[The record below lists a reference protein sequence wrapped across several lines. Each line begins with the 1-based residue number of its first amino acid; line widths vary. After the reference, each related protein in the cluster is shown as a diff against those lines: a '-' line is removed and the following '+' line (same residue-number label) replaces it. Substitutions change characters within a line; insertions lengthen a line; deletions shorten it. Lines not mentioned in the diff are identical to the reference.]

1 MLFHMPEVTSV
12 ANLVEV
18 AKTALVTFQAAV
30 WFRGQE
36 SSDWGLLPGVF
47 RPKNPGKPND
57 EDRVRKRETRL
68 LFRFKDSARALSP
81 HCPLADRDL
90 GHWLPFAR
98 HHGLPTR
105 LLDWTESILVAAFFA
120 LQDIHG
126 SKGAS
131 LWALA
136 PGILN
141 KSQLNGDAHTILLS
155 GSPELEQMLPGMMGP
170 APEVAQALA
179 VKLPETFVRM
189 TVQRTVYTIHA
200 PLVDLKQI
208 DGHEDFLL
216 EFRIPADKKED
227 VWRGLTL
234 LGITRSTLFPD
245 LDNLARDLS
254 EHHW

>member
-1 MLFHMPEVTSV
+1 MLIRMLEVTSV
-12 ANLVEV
+12 ANLLEV
-18 AKTALVTFQAAV
+18 AGTALATFKTAV

-47 RPKNPGKPND
+47 RPKNPSKPND
-57 EDRVRKRETRL
+57 EDRIRDREMRL
-68 LFRFKDSARALSP
+68 MYRFKDSARALSP

-98 HHGLPTR
+98 HHNLPTR
-105 LLDWTESILVAAFFA
+105 LLDWTESLLVAAFFA
-120 LQDIHG
+120 LEDIHG

-136 PGILN
+136 PALLN
-141 KSQLNGDAHTILLS
+141 KSQIKCAPHTIFRS
-155 GSPELEQMLPGMMGP
+155 GTPEFEKMLPGRIGP
-170 APEVAQALA
+170 TPEIAQALA

-208 DGHEDFLL
+208 DGHEGFLL

-245 LDNLARDLS
+245 LDNLARDLT